1 LFSVNNNL
9 TFSVDLTSYD
19 LHYYPRFSYTGADLL
34 YFNLKEKGDTQMI
47 KQASIAVGLTVLLSL
62 GACSTTGGTS
72 GADTDTAARLA
83 ELKRQE
89 AALAA
94 REAALATRESSIAQ
108 ASSATSG
115 GASANVMLAG
125 GEMLPP
131 NARPGECWARAWKA
145 PTYKTVTER
154 VLTKQAA
161 ERVEV
166 IPAEYGTAT
175 ERMLVKEESSRLVAI
190 PATYGT
196 ETERVQTSPAETY
209 WSYSNTG
216 VTSARTGLTNS
227 KASASTRNSMGARIA
242 DAGILS
248 AARTSGVPAN
258 PSAGSCYAEYYS
270 PAQYGTSTERLLK
283 NQASQRVEVI
293 PAQYET
299 VTERVLVAEPGET
312 TRTIPATYGTET
324 ERVLVR
330 PARTEWQVSECSGG
344 ACLTDTV
351 QNRVAGVA
359 DRIDQSTGEIMC
371 LVEIPA
377 EYKTITKRVMK
388 TPPRVEKTPIPAK
401 YETQQVRKLVKP
413 ASERVVAIPETYQ
426 TVSSTK
432 RTSDPVT
439 SWCSV
444 GGSNTAACA
453 GGNGANGG
461 SNASSCSCS
470 TGHNSGSRPTGNAL
484 CGVSTPAQYKTVTK
498 RVVKTPA
505 STRKEVIPAEYRTVT
520 VRKLVKPS
528 SERRIAIPEE
538 YGTVTRQEQASPGAM
553 QWMSV
558 LCQKNMTRTKIQ
570 EIQRAL
576 QKAGHYRGPIDGVV
590 GGQTITAIQSYQVA
604 KGLVKTSMITM
615 EAVKALGVNPS

>member
-1 LFSVNNNL
+1 ML
-9 TFSVDLTSYD
+9 
-19 LHYYPRFSYTGADLL
+19 
-34 YFNLKEKGDTQMI
+34 
-47 KQASIAVGLTVLLSL
+47 KQASIAVSMTVLLML
-62 GACSTTGGTS
+62 GACSTTDGASS

-108 ASSATSG
+108 SG
-115 GASANVMLAG
+115 GATGSAGAANVFAAGG

-131 NARPGECWARAWKA
+131 NARPGECWARVWKA

-154 VLTKQAA
+154 VLTKQAS
-161 ERVEV
+161 ERLEV
-166 IPAEYGTAT
+166 IPAEYGNTT
-175 ERMLVKEESSRLVAI
+175 ERMLVKEASERLIAI

-196 ETERVQTSPAETY
+196 ETERVLTDPGETF

-216 VTSARTGLTNS
+216 VASARTG
-227 KASASTRNSMGARIA
+227 KGGSTRNSMGARMA
-242 DAGILS
+242 DAGVLG
-248 AARTSGVPAN
+248 AARSMGVPSN
-258 PSAGSCYAEYYS
+258 PSAGACYAEYYS
-270 PAQYGTSTERLLK
+270 PAQYGTTTERVLK
-283 NQASQRVEVI
+283 AQASERLEVV

-299 VTERVLVAEPGET
+299 VTERVLVQEASET

-330 PARTEWQVSECSGG
+330 PARTEWQISECSGG
-344 ACLTDTV
+344 ACLADGVT
-351 QNRVAGVA
+351 RVAGVA

-401 YETQQVRKLVKP
+401 YATQTVTKLAKP
-413 ASERVVAIPETYQ
+413 ATQRSVAIPEEYQ
-426 TVSSTK
+426 TVTSRK
-432 RTSDPVT
+432 RTADPVT

-444 GGSNTAACA
+444 GGGDGSACTGA
-453 GGNGANGG
+453 NGASGG

-470 TGHNSGSRPTGNAL
+470 TGHNSGSRPTGNAI
-484 CGVSTPAQYKTVTK
+484 CGASTPPQYKTVTK

-505 STRKEVIPAEYRTVT
+505 STRTEVIPAEYKTVT
-520 VRKLVKPS
+520 VRKQVKPS

-538 YGTVTRQEQASPGAM
+538 YGTVTRQEQASAGAM

-558 LCQKNMTRTKIQ
+558 LCQKNMTRGNIQ
-570 EIQRAL
+570 SIQSAL
-576 QKAGHYRGPIDGVV
+576 KKAGHYNGPIDGVV
-590 GGQTITAIQSYQVA
+590 GSQTINAMQSYQSS
-604 KGLVKTSMITM
+604 KGLVKTTMITI
-615 EAVKALGVNPS
+615 ETVKSLGVNL